1 MAQPVKRKY
10 SSELRATQARETQ
23 RAIVDAGAKLFVE
36 QGFGRTTVDE
46 IAAAAGV
53 SRKTVFASVGGKAEI
68 IKLAIDWAI
77 GGDDEPVALVQR
89 PIIQQAMGQT
99 DPDQIIRTWASIACQ
114 ISRRLSKL
122 SWALISAAGTDPQA
136 QVVLEDNQAQRLA
149 GARLFVNHL
158 AAQGGLR
165 AGVSIDEAVDTV
177 WAYNDPI
184 LFYRLVEQRRWS
196 VKRYEDWLYRTVQ
209 WHLGADPPAR
219 KSRRT

>member
-68 IKLAIDWAI
+68 IKLAIDWAAV
-77 GGDDEPVALVQR
+77 GDDEPVALAQR
-89 PIIQQAMGQT
+89 PIIQQAMELT
-99 DPDQIIRTWASIACQ
+99 EPDQIIRTWASIASQ
-114 ISRRLSKL
+114 IAKRMSSL

-136 QVVLEDNQAQRLA
+136 QAVLENNQAQRVA
-149 GARLFVNHL
+149 GARMFVNHL

-165 AGVSIDEAVDTV
+165 DGLSIDEAVDIV

-184 LFYRLVEQRRWS
+184 LFYRLVEQRHWS
-196 VKRYEDWLYRTVQ
+196 VKRYEDWLYRTMQ
-209 WHLGADPPAR
+209 WHLGPDAPKR
-219 KSRRT
+219 KPRRT

>member
-68 IKLAIDWAI
+68 IKLAIDWAAV
-77 GGDDEPVALVQR
+77 GDDEPVALAQR
-89 PIIQQAMGQT
+89 PIIQQAMELT
-99 DPDQIIRTWASIACQ
+99 EPDQIIRTWASIASQ
-114 ISRRLSKL
+114 IAKRMSSL

-136 QVVLEDNQAQRLA
+136 QAVLENNQAQRLA
-149 GARLFVNHL
+149 GARMFVNHL

-165 AGVSIDEAVDTV
+165 DGLSIDEAVDIV

-184 LFYRLVEQRRWS
+184 LFYRLVEQRHWS
-196 VKRYEDWLYRTVQ
+196 VKRYEDWLYRTMQ
-209 WHLGADPPAR
+209 WHLGPDAPKR
-219 KSRRT
+219 KPRRT